1 MLGLVSCENRGQ
13 LEQGTGYLDLRVSR
27 DVNVD
32 IVPVVKS
39 SSEDVISVTITPENG
54 GEPIY
59 IEDINQIE
67 EPIKLKTGDYKAVAT
82 SGEDKGSAAFD
93 APYYFGQ
100 TEFTVRN
107 MQMVT
112 KEIVCTL
119 ASAKVTA
126 SFSSAFAAAFDYRL
140 TVSNG
145 VASLEF
151 SEEAGTLGKEAYFH
165 VTDQLSWT
173 LEVTNTKGETFSLD
187 DTYTE
192 VAARQHYA
200 LSFDLEKVENDA
212 FGASEFSIV
221 VDNSLTVKEY
231 DMPII
236 IYPDIPIIVG
246 AENVSFA
253 SGNIPSDSYYTIV
266 STKKYKSVVISH
278 NDDLL
283 ASMGIPTSI
292 ELCGAAEQD
301 IQALK
306 SAGVGVSYDAN
317 GVDTGLLT
325 EETTDVELDM
335 TELFAKLPIG
345 KYSISMTALNELDL
359 TSSFTANVEVVSP
372 VEVTSVVAWAN
383 FAVIKGKY
391 HTSEL
396 PAGFAI
402 QHKSSDDWTDGYVL
416 LQDVDQSAKTF
427 KTMICK
433 LAAGTS
439 YSFRI
444 LTTKDGALD
453 DVRTVM
459 TEGVETIPNLNFDL
473 WSNGDVVYPYEGGK
487 NNRIWDTANEGLSMG
502 GINTT
507 TEETA
512 NVVKGS
518 AVKMVS
524 KKATIL
530 IITKFAAGNIY
541 TGDFVNVDVGSQGAL
556 LDWGIKFTGRPVA
569 MKGYYKYAPKAIDN
583 YDSSHSGLKGQ
594 MDKCQIQVA
603 LADGT
608 THSKNNSNYYF
619 YIDTGN
625 NGFVD
630 FSDKNKTLIA
640 YNKLESSESLTEYK
654 AFTLP
659 FGYRRVDTI
668 PTYIM
673 VTCCS
678 SYLGDYFTGGDGST
692 LWADEFEFIYD
703 PSDPAMTDQQR
714 REFFNLF

>member
-145 VASLEF
+145 EASLEF
-151 SEEAGTLGKEAYFH
+151 SEEACTLGKEAYFH

-173 LEVTNTKGETFSLD
+173 LNVTNAKGETFSLD

-266 STKKYKSVVISH
+266 STKQYKSVVISH

-283 ASMGIPTSI
+283 ASMGLPASI

-301 IQALK
+301 IQTLK
-306 SAGVGVSYDAN
+306 SAGVGVSFDAN

-325 EETTDVELDM
+325 EETTDVEL
-335 TELFAKLPIG
+335 
-345 KYSISMTALNELDL
+345 
-359 TSSFTANVEVVSP
+359 
-372 VEVTSVVAWAN
+372 VA
-383 FAVIKGKY
+383 FL
-391 HTSEL
+391 E
-396 PAGFAI
+396 
-402 QHKSSDDWTDGYVL
+402 
-416 LQDVDQSAKTF
+416 
-427 KTMICK
+427 
-433 LAAGTS
+433 
-439 YSFRI
+439 
-444 LTTKDGALD
+444 
-453 DVRTVM
+453 
-459 TEGVETIPNLNFDL
+459 
-473 WSNGDVVYPYEGGK
+473 
-487 NNRIWDTANEGLSMG
+487 
-502 GINTT
+502 
-507 TEETA
+507 
-512 NVVKGS
+512 
-518 AVKMVS
+518 KM
-524 KKATIL
+524 
-530 IITKFAAGNIY
+530 
-541 TGDFVNVDVGSQGAL
+541 
-556 LDWGIKFTGRPVA
+556 W
-569 MKGYYKYAPKAIDN
+569 
-583 YDSSHSGLKGQ
+583 
-594 MDKCQIQVA
+594 
-603 LADGT
+603 
-608 THSKNNSNYYF
+608 
-619 YIDTGN
+619 
-625 NGFVD
+625 
-630 FSDKNKTLIA
+630 
-640 YNKLESSESLTEYK
+640 
-654 AFTLP
+654 
-659 FGYRRVDTI
+659 
-668 PTYIM
+668 
-673 VTCCS
+673 
-678 SYLGDYFTGGDGST
+678 
-692 LWADEFEFIYD
+692 
-703 PSDPAMTDQQR
+703 
-714 REFFNLF
+714 